1 VKVEVEFP
9 GELGAS
15 GPTAIE
21 LGRISLGG
29 LIVRVVFDP
38 KGFVRLLVPAEA
50 VEDGYVVF
58 SKPPR
63 GVLGLAPLK
72 VVKRGYFRDPKTGTT
87 LRIEVCTADD
97 RVNWLGAVQQLS
109 DGSEWHWVRLTEEEA
124 MAHKEQ
130 PPKDGHLKWM
140 PVARP
145 ISGTVM
151 FHDRVLYRWQDGK
164 YHPVVQTEVDGWAS

>member
-1 VKVEVEFP
+1 VKVEVDFP
-9 GELGAS
+9 GEFGAS

-21 LGRISLGG
+21 LGRISLNGA
-29 LIVRVVFDP
+29 IVRVVFDP
-38 KGFVRLLVPAEA
+38 RGFVQLLIPAEA
-50 VEDGYVVF
+50 IEDGYVVF

-63 GVLGLAPLK
+63 GVLGLP
-72 VVKRGYFRDPKTGTT
+72 
-87 LRIEVCTADD
+87 
-97 RVNWLGAVQQLS
+97 
-109 DGSEWHWVRLTEEEA
+109 EE
-124 MAHKEQ
+124 

-164 YHPVVQTEVDGWAS
+164 YHPVMQTEVEGLES